1 MAKKN
6 LILVINP
13 GSTSTKISLYSD
25 EECIASENLSHSVD
39 EIKKYP
45 TIYDQKD
52 MRTKVIM
59 NWLKGLNYKVSDL
72 SAVVGRGGL
81 LRPMP
86 GGTYKVTDMMLEDLK
101 IGYQGEHAS
110 NLGGII
116 ADNIAK
122 QADILAC
129 IVDPVS
135 VDEYEDV
142 ARISGLPEIPR
153 ISLVHALNIKAV
165 TRKVCKEMNLKFEE
179 SSFVVAHIGGGITVA
194 PVKNGRIVDSVSA
207 NDEAS
212 FSPERAGGL
221 PSGALTEMAYSGKY
235 TYEELRRKT
244 IGGQGGLAAYLGTN
258 DGREVNRRI
267 EAGDKKAE
275 FILEAMAYQLS
286 KDIVSMSVVLK
297 GKVDAIVLTGG
308 MAYNKKLTDW
318 VTERVGFVAPV
329 KLVPGEEEMQAL
341 MQGALRVLRGEESPK
356 VYENEVFKG

>member
-1 MAKKN
+1 MAQKY

-13 GSTSTKISLYSD
+13 GSTSTKISLFSD
-25 EECIASENLSHSVD
+25 KECIASENLSHSVE
-39 EIKKYP
+39 EIKEFS

-52 MRTKVIM
+52 MRTEVIM
-59 NWLKGLNYKVSDL
+59 NWLEGLNYKVSDL

-116 ADNIAK
+116 ANNIAK
-122 QADILAC
+122 QANIPAC

-135 VDEYEDV
+135 VDEFEDV
-142 ARISGLPEIPR
+142 ARISGLPDLPR
-153 ISLVHALNIKAV
+153 ISLLHALNIKAV
-165 TRKVCKEMNLKFEE
+165 SRKVCKEMNLKFKE
-179 SSFVVAHIGGGITVA
+179 SSFIVAHIGGGITVA
-194 PVKNGRIVDSVSA
+194 QVKNGKLIDSVSA

-212 FSPERAGGL
+212 FSPERTGGL
-221 PSGALTEMAYSGKY
+221 PVGDLIKMAYSGKF
-235 TYEELRRKT
+235 TYSELKKKT
-244 IGGQGGLAAYLGTN
+244 IGGQGGLTAYLGTN
-258 DGREVNRRI
+258 DGREVNKRI
-267 EAGDKKAE
+267 DAGDKKAE

-286 KDIVSMSVVLK
+286 KDIVSMSTVLK

-318 VTERVGFVAPV
+318 ITSRVGFVAPV
-329 KLVPGEEEMQAL
+329 KLSPGEEEMKAL
-341 MQGALRVLRGEESPK
+341 MQGALRVLRGEEKPK
-356 VYENEVFKG
+356 IYENEVL

>member
-1 MAKKN
+1 MAQKY

-13 GSTSTKISLYSD
+13 GSTSTKISLFSD
-25 EECIASENLSHSVD
+25 EECIASENLSHSVE
-39 EIKKYP
+39 EIKKFS

-52 MRTKVIM
+52 MRTEVIM
-59 NWLKGLNYKVSDL
+59 NWLEGLNYKVSDL

-116 ADNIAK
+116 ANNIAK
-122 QADILAC
+122 QANIPAC

-135 VDEYEDV
+135 VDEFEDV
-142 ARISGLPEIPR
+142 ARISGLPDLPR
-153 ISLVHALNIKAV
+153 ISLLHALNIKAV
-165 TRKVCKEMNLKFEE
+165 SRKVSKEMNLKFEE
-179 SSFVVAHIGGGITVA
+179 SSFIVAHIGGGITVA
-194 PVKNGRIVDSVSA
+194 PVKNGKLIDSVSA

-212 FSPERAGGL
+212 FSPERTGGL
-221 PSGALTEMAYSGKY
+221 PVGDLIKMAYSGKF
-235 TYEELRRKT
+235 TYSELKKKT
-244 IGGQGGLAAYLGTN
+244 IGGQGGLTAYLGTN

-267 EAGDKKAE
+267 DAGDKKAE

-286 KDIVSMSVVLK
+286 KDIVSMSTVLK

-318 VTERVGFVAPV
+318 ITNRVGFVAPV
-329 KLVPGEEEMQAL
+329 KLSPGEEEMKAL
-341 MQGALRVLRGEESPK
+341 MQGSLRVLRGEEKPK
-356 VYENEVFKG
+356 IYENEVL